1 MGISE
6 ATWQELNDPWN
17 EWETVEELNFDAA
30 FEAQREDAIQER
42 DEWWREQDAAMV
54 REELERI
61 EAQAEAEE
69 LRHSGYWD

>member
-1 MGISE
+1 MGINE

-17 EWETVEELNFDAA
+17 EWGTAEELNFDAA

-61 EAQAEAEE
+61 ETQAEAEE
-69 LRHSGYWD
+69 LRHNGYWD